1 MESIS
6 DGAVIQRPSYLVSAE
21 LVERPTGI
29 DVDDIKL
36 DLSHE
41 FSLVAS
47 SSEENGLQSKDHLQ
61 VCLRIRPFTPSEKEN
76 DSQGCIYVQDSN
88 TILLKDPQS
97 LAGRL
102 SEKCCGQ
109 MAQKFTF
116 SKVFGPETTQKEFF
130 EGSIMQLVK
139 DFLKGE
145 NRLIFTYGV
154 TNSGKTY
161 TFQGTEENSGILPRT
176 MNMLFHNIQD
186 KLYQKMDL
194 KPHRCRDYLRL
205 SSDQVKEEVAIKNAL
220 LRQIKEVS
228 IQSGSC
234 ETLYGSWNSVNISDF
249 EDSNE
254 FEQPSLNV
262 ENTMKFSVWVSFFE
276 IYNESIYDLFVPG
289 SSDKFQKRKTL
300 RLSQD
305 IKGCSFIK
313 DLQWIQVSDSKEAY
327 RLLKLGL
334 KHQSFAST
342 KLNSA
347 SSRSHS
353 IFTIRTLQIEDSEVP
368 HVTGV
373 SELSL
378 CDLAGSE
385 RSMKTQNEGER
396 LRETGNIN
404 TSLLTLGKCINA
416 LRNSQKSKLQQH
428 VPFRESKLT
437 HYFQS
442 FFNGKGKIYMIVN
455 ISQCCSAYDE
465 TFNVLKFSAVA
476 QKVFVQDTLNF
487 SQEKPF
493 GQTKSSR
500 DTSFVADNADTKML
514 GMKRTTIEWERS
526 LEDLIEDEDLVENP
540 DVAQDDYNME
550 ELDTTLEEEKAVSK
564 EEYAKLLSLIEDLK
578 NKLINEKKEKLTLE
592 LKIRDE
598 VTQEFTQYLAQREA
612 DFKEC
617 LLQEREM
624 LEENSERRMAIFKDL
639 VADFETSHEEPMD
652 ETCIMNVESK
662 ESNNLVGIEDII
674 DSLQDD
680 ITDIKKQAETAH
692 LFIESLADPQ
702 EAIACLELKYNQ
714 VTAELTKIQEEYA
727 KVQQELVKTQEELKR
742 ENKSEMPATDYKI
755 SVHELENA
763 NKKIVAQNQ
772 RIQELMDI
780 IDQKED
786 TINKLQNLVSH
797 MEDTFKGC
805 DETLFTIKKE
815 MSRLNS
821 NERVEDIQTEK
832 DKENRTYSGRKRSF
846 EDSLLQ
852 QEELPIKKGPVNL
865 SASLPEEQKETGN
878 LQENISKKEAEI
890 RDLQDENERL
900 QKNVLVMEKE
910 LSNEKAMKEELHQQ
924 IAGLLQELSCSK
936 EKISTLNIE
945 VQQIRSDYE
954 GAISE
959 LCAQKTVNREQEEKV
974 VELLKEIATT
984 RQNITNKVT
993 QIKKMQTKIDKLHKL
1008 DSVSQTL
1015 KAESQNLTDT
1025 LKDNPVDNSPNTPST
1040 MDAED
1045 CSVNA
1050 QAEESGVECFRRKS
1064 SFHCSIEAIWEE
1076 CKAMVSLS
1084 SNKNHQIQELEQQ
1097 VEILHQEVRTIKE
1110 ENNQLKLNISENNNQ
1125 ENLLK
1130 EKENIIKQLLEELEG
1145 KTFRL
1150 AVEEQHVV
1158 QSEKTLSEFT
1168 QEITSL
1174 KEKIKEL
1181 ETILGTKKDT
1191 DNHLAK
1197 LEQVV
1202 LEKESVI
1209 LKLERNLKDLE
1220 ENLYN
1225 SSKNTKELSDKE
1237 AKLKEEVTQLMNN
1250 LQNVNNLLQI
1260 KDKENENHSQEIKKL
1275 KEELSA
1281 NSSLTHKLK
1290 EDLQRK
1296 EEDYVDLKE
1305 KFADAKKQIEQV
1317 QKEISVMR
1325 DQEKLLRNKVN
1336 ELEKMKN
1343 QFSQELDIKQ
1353 RTIQQ
1358 LKEQLNNQNTEEVM
1372 QQYQNICKDLD
1383 VKEKI
1388 IEGMRATMEEQ
1399 EQTQVEM
1406 EEMLEA
1412 RAEEVASL
1420 NSELEEWKEK
1430 YKNLE
1435 TKISHQGPQNPNQ
1448 SDKDNTDLLSEKL
1461 NQLQEE
1467 LQESEQKHQGDR
1479 KKWLEEKTMLIT
1491 QAKEAENHRNRE
1503 MKKYAEDRAR
1513 CLQLHSE
1520 VERLTAELANK
1531 DDNLQKWREERD
1543 QLVLALEVQLKTLVS
1558 SNMQKDNEIEQ
1569 LKRTTSEDPGKD
1581 YKHIIKELKTQ
1592 LAEKED
1598 IIKKFK
1604 ELNCENFNALQ
1615 VTSLTTSDVET
1626 NMEKQFSP
1634 NIQENNKQNVES
1646 SKSGNAIPPNSDTV
1660 KREMSSVPRPSDELS
1675 VTDVEDGSVVVLD
1688 SSEVSTE
1695 NEHMIVFPKSELEIQ
1710 FTPLQPN
1717 KVSVKHPGSSI
1728 PVTVKISKQRKRKS
1742 TEMEESFFLPPE
1754 TLVRHENKK
1763 NVTLPETKLPDPD
1776 VCSSVKK
1783 EQKVSTALSSR
1794 KACYSLRNQVPSLS
1808 RKSSTKK
1815 KDGTLQKFGDFFQH
1829 SPTILH
1835 TTAKKLMEK
1844 MSPFKARCC
1853 PRPGKEMDPD
1863 QSEPK
1868 RKLYTSEISSPLDI
1882 AGQVI
1887 FMDQKEKESDHQ
1899 ILKRRLRTRNSQMSL
1914 IWRLF

>member
-1 MESIS
+1 MESVS
-6 DGAVIQRPSYLVSAE
+6 DEALVQRPSYLVSAE
-21 LVERPTGI
+21 PVERPVGI
-29 DVDDIKL
+29 NVDDIKL

-47 SSEENGLQSKDHLQ
+47 SSEENSLQSKDHLQ

-76 DSQGCIYVQDSN
+76 DSQGCVYVQDSN

-102 SEKCCGQ
+102 SEKCCGH
-109 MAQKFTF
+109 MAQKFSF

-161 TFQGTEENSGILPRT
+161 TFQGTEENTGILPRT
-176 MNMLFHNIQD
+176 MNMLFHTVQD

-220 LRQIKEVS
+220 LHQIKEVA
-228 IQSGSC
+228 IQNGSC
-234 ETLYGSWNSVNISDF
+234 DTLYGSCNSVNISDF
-249 EDSNE
+249 EDSKD

-262 ENTMKFSVWVSFFE
+262 ENTVKFSVWVSFFE
-276 IYNESIYDLFVPG
+276 IYNEFIYDLFVPI
-289 SSDKFQKRKTL
+289 SSDKFQKRKML

-327 RLLKLGL
+327 KLLKLGL

-353 IFTIRTLQIEDSEVP
+353 IFTIRILQIEDSEAP

-476 QKVFVQDTLNF
+476 QKVFVPDILNF

-493 GQTKSSR
+493 VQTNSFR
-500 DTSFVADNADTKML
+500 DTSFIANNGDTKVL
-514 GMKRTTIEWERS
+514 EMKRTTIEWERS
-526 LEDLIEDEDLVENP
+526 LEDLVENP
-540 DVAQDDYNME
+540 DEAQDDHNSE
-550 ELDTTLEEEKAVSK
+550 ELDVTLEEEKAVSK

-578 NKLINEKKEKLTLE
+578 NRLINEKKEKLTLE

-598 VTQEFTQYLAQREA
+598 VIQEFTQYLAQREA
-612 DFKEC
+612 DFKES

-639 VADFETSHEEPMD
+639 VADFETSHEEPMN
-652 ETCIMNVESK
+652 ETCTMEVKSK
-662 ESNNLVGIEDII
+662 ESDNLVGIEDIV

-680 ITDIKKQAETAH
+680 ITDIKKQAEIAH
-692 LFIESLADPQ
+692 LFIASLADPQ
-702 EAIACLELKYNQ
+702 EAVACLELKYNQ
-714 VTAELTKIQEEYA
+714 VTAELAKIQEEYA

-742 ENKSEMPATDYKI
+742 ENKSEMHTTDYKI

-763 NKKIVAQNQ
+763 NKKIAAQDQ

-815 MSRLNS
+815 ISKLNS
-821 NERVEDIQTEK
+821 NESIEDIHTQR
-832 DKENRTYSGRKRSF
+832 DKENRGHLGRKRSF
-846 EDSLLQ
+846 EDSPLQ
-852 QEELPIKKGPVNL
+852 QEELPIKKGPVNI
-865 SASLPEEQKETGN
+865 SATLPEEWKETGD
-878 LQENISKKEAEI
+878 LQQKISEKEAET
-890 RDLQDENERL
+890 RVLQEENERL
-900 QKNVLVMEKE
+900 QKNVLVIEKE
-910 LSNEKAMKEELHQQ
+910 LSNEKAMNEELSQQ
-924 IAGLLQELSCSK
+924 ISSLLQELSCSK
-936 EKISTLNIE
+936 EKTSVLNAE
-945 VQQIRSDYE
+945 VQQIRSRYE
-954 GAISE
+954 SAISE
-959 LCAQKTVNREQEEKV
+959 LSAQKTINQDQEEKV
-974 VELLKEIATT
+974 MELLKELATT
-984 RQNITNKVT
+984 RQNITNKVA
-993 QIKKMQTKIDKLHKL
+993 QIKIMQTKIDKLHML

-1015 KAESQNLTDT
+1015 KAESQNLKHP
-1025 LKDNPVDNSPNTPST
+1025 LKDYPVDNLPNTSST
-1040 MDAED
+1040 TDVED
-1045 CSVNA
+1045 SVNA
-1050 QAEESGVECFRRKS
+1050 QVGESGIECVSRKS

-1076 CKAMVSLS
+1076 CKAMVNIS
-1084 SNKNHQIQELEQQ
+1084 SNKSNQIQELEQQ
-1097 VEILHQEVRTIKE
+1097 IEKLHQEMRNTKE
-1110 ENNQLKLNISENNNQ
+1110 ENNNLKLEINENKNQ
-1125 ENLLK
+1125 DNLLK
-1130 EKENIIKQLLEELEG
+1130 EKENIIKKLLEELEG
-1145 KTFRL
+1145 KTVRL
-1150 AVEEQHVV
+1150 TVEEQHVV
-1158 QSEKTLSEFT
+1158 ESEKTLLEFT

-1191 DNHLAK
+1191 DNQLAR

-1209 LKLERNLKDLE
+1209 LKLERNLKEKE
-1220 ENLYN
+1220 ENLHN
-1225 SSKNTKELSDKE
+1225 SNKNTKELSDKE

-1250 LQNVNNLLQI
+1250 LQNVNNSLQI
-1260 KDKENENHSQEIKKL
+1260 KDKENENNSQEIKKL

-1281 NSSLTHKLK
+1281 NSTLTHKLK

-1296 EEDYVDLKE
+1296 EEDYVDLKG
-1305 KFADAKKQIEQV
+1305 KFADAKKQIGQV

-1325 DQEKLLRNKVN
+1325 DQEKLQRNKVN
-1336 ELEKMKN
+1336 ELEKIKN
-1343 QFSQELDIKQ
+1343 QLSQELDIKQ

-1358 LKEQLNNQNTEEVM
+1358 LKEQQNNQNIEEVM

-1383 VKEKI
+1383 IKEKI

-1406 EEMLEA
+1406 EEMLEI
-1412 RAEEVASL
+1412 RLEEVVKL
-1420 NSELEEWKEK
+1420 TSELEEWKEK

-1435 TKISHQGPQNPNQ
+1435 TKINHQEPQNPNQ
-1448 SDKDNTDLLSEKL
+1448 SDKDNTGAYSEKL

-1467 LQESEQKHQGDR
+1467 LQESEQRHQGDR
-1479 KKWLEEKTMLIT
+1479 KKWLEEKTVLIT

-1503 MKKYAEDRAR
+1503 MKKYIEDRAR
-1513 CLQLHSE
+1513 CLQLHNE
-1520 VERLTAELANK
+1520 VERLTAQLAHK
-1531 DDNLQKWREERD
+1531 DGDLQKWREERD

-1558 SNMQKDNEIEQ
+1558 SNMQKDSEIER
-1569 LKRTTSEDPGKD
+1569 LKRTTSEDPGQEKD
-1581 YKHIIKELKTQ
+1581 E
-1592 LAEKED
+1592 
-1598 IIKKFK
+1598 
-1604 ELNCENFNALQ
+1604 
-1615 VTSLTTSDVET
+1615 
-1626 NMEKQFSP
+1626 
-1634 NIQENNKQNVES
+1634 QNLDS
-1646 SKSGNAIPPNSDTV
+1646 SKSGTVLPNSCQSENVLPPNSDKV
-1660 KREMSSVPRPSDELS
+1660 KREMSSVLCPSDELS
-1675 VTDVEDGSVVVLD
+1675 VAEIEDGSVVVLD
-1688 SSEVSTE
+1688 SSEVSAE
-1695 NEHMIVFPKSELEIQ
+1695 NEHTTRFPKSELEIQ
-1710 FTPLQPN
+1710 FTPLHPN
-1717 KVSVKHPGSSI
+1717 KMSVKHPGSSI
-1728 PVTVKISKQRKRKS
+1728 PVTVKISNPRKRKS
-1742 TEMEESFFLPPE
+1742 NEMEENF
-1754 TLVRHENKK
+1754 VKYENKK
-1763 NVTLPETKLPDPD
+1763 NVTTPRTKLPDSD
-1776 VCSSVKK
+1776 GCSSVTK
-1783 EQKVSTALSSR
+1783 EQKVSTTLSHR
-1794 KACYSLRNQVPSLS
+1794 KAYYNLRNQVPTFS

-1815 KDGTLQKFGDFFQH
+1815 KDGTLQKFGDFLQH

-1835 TTAKKLMEK
+1835 SKAKKLIEK
-1844 MSPFKARCC
+1844 MSPSKLAVAET
-1853 PRPGKEMDPD
+1853 GKENGSRPKRA
-1863 QSEPK
+1863 K

-1899 ILKRRLRTRNSQMSL
+1899 ILKRRLRTRTAK
-1914 IWRLF
+1914 

>member
-6 DGAVIQRPSYLVSAE
+6 DGTAVQRPSYLVSAE
-21 LVERPTGI
+21 PVERPTGI

-47 SSEENGLQSKDHLQ
+47 SSEESGLQSKDHLQ

-76 DSQGCIYVQDSN
+76 DSQGCIYIQDSN

-109 MAQKFTF
+109 MAQKFSF

-161 TFQGTEENSGILPRT
+161 TFQGTEENTGILPRT

-205 SSDQVKEEVAIKNAL
+205 SADQVKEEIAIKNAL
-220 LRQIKEVS
+220 LRQIKEVAL
-228 IQSGSC
+228 QNGSC
-234 ETLYGSWNSVNISDF
+234 DTLYGSWNSVNISDF
-249 EDSNE
+249 EDSKD

-262 ENTMKFSVWVSFFE
+262 ESTVKFSVWISFFE
-276 IYNESIYDLFVPG
+276 IYNEFIYDLFVPV
-289 SSDKFQKRKTL
+289 SSDKFQKRKML

-334 KHQSFAST
+334 KHQSSAST
-342 KLNSA
+342 KLNNA

-353 IFTIRTLQIEDSEVP
+353 IFTVRTLQIEDSEIP

-442 FFNGKGKIYMIVN
+442 FFNGKGKINMIVN

-476 QKVFVQDTLNF
+476 QKVFVPDTLNF

-493 GQTKSSR
+493 GQTKSSK
-500 DTSFVADNADTKML
+500 DTSLTANNADTKML
-514 GMKRTTIEWERS
+514 EMKRTTIEWERS
-526 LEDLIEDEDLVENP
+526 LEDLIEDDDMVENP
-540 DVAQDDYNME
+540 DEAEEDHNME
-550 ELDTTLEEEKAVSK
+550 ELEMTLEEEKAVSK

-612 DFKEC
+612 DFKES

-639 VADFETSHEEPMD
+639 VSDFETSREEPMD
-652 ETCIMNVESK
+652 ETYTVKVESK
-662 ESNNLVGIEDII
+662 E
-674 DSLQDD
+674 
-680 ITDIKKQAETAH
+680 AM
-692 LFIESLADPQ
+692 
-702 EAIACLELKYNQ
+702 ACLELKYNQ
-714 VTAELTKIQEEYA
+714 VTAELAKIQEEYA

-742 ENKSEMPATDYKI
+742 ENKSEMHTTDYKI
-755 SVHELENA
+755 SIHELENA

-786 TINKLQNLVSH
+786 TINRLQNLVSH

-805 DETLFTIKKE
+805 DETLFTIKREISK
-815 MSRLNS
+815 LNS
-821 NERVEDIQTEK
+821 NEKVEDIQTEK
-832 DKENRTYSGRKRSF
+832 DKENITSLGRKRSF
-846 EDSLLQ
+846 EDSSLQ
-852 QEELPIKKGPVNL
+852 QEELPNKKGSFNI
-865 SASLPEEQKETGN
+865 STTLPGKQKEIGD
-878 LQENISKKEAEI
+878 LQENISAKEAEI
-890 RDLQDENERL
+890 RDLQEENERL
-900 QKNVLVMEKE
+900 QKNILVINKE
-910 LSNEKAMKEELHQQ
+910 LSNEKIVKEELRQQ
-924 IAGLLQELSCSK
+924 IASLLQEMSCSK
-936 EKISTLNIE
+936 EKTCMLNTE

-954 GAISE
+954 NAISE
-959 LCAQKTVNREQEEKV
+959 LHAQKTINQEQEQKV
-974 VELLKEIATT
+974 MELLKEIATT
-984 RQNITNKVT
+984 RQNITNKVE
-993 QIKKMQTKIDKLHKL
+993 QIKIMQTKIDKLHTL
-1008 DSVSQTL
+1008 DSVSQTV
-1015 KAESQNLTDT
+1015 KAESKNLTNS
-1025 LKDNPVDNSPNTPST
+1025 LKDLSADNLPNTPAI
-1040 MDAED
+1040 MDAKD
-1045 CSVNA
+1045 YSVNA
-1050 QAEESGVECFRRKS
+1050 QVEESGVECLRRKS

-1076 CKAMVSLS
+1076 CKAMVNIS
-1084 SNKNHQIQELEQQ
+1084 SNKSNQIQKLEQQ
-1097 VEILHQEVRTIKE
+1097 IEKLYEEVRNIKE
-1110 ENNQLKLNISENNNQ
+1110 ENNHLKLKISENNNQ
-1125 ENLLK
+1125 DNLLK
-1130 EKENIIKQLLEELEG
+1130 EKENLIKQLLEELER
-1145 KTFRL
+1145 KTIKL
-1150 AVEEQHVV
+1150 AVEEQLVAE
-1158 QSEKTLSEFT
+1158 SEKTLSEFT
-1168 QEITSL
+1168 QQITSL

-1181 ETILGTKKDT
+1181 ETVLGTKDT
-1191 DNHLAK
+1191 DNQLAR
-1197 LEQVV
+1197 LEQIIV
-1202 LEKESVI
+1202 EKESAI
-1209 LKLERNLKDLE
+1209 LKLERNLKEFE
-1220 ENLYN
+1220 ENLHN

-1250 LQNVNNLLQI
+1250 LQNLNNSLQI
-1260 KDKENENHSQEIKKL
+1260 KDKENENNNQEIKKL
-1275 KEELSA
+1275 KEELST
-1281 NSSLTHKLK
+1281 NSTLTHKLK

-1305 KFADAKKQIEQV
+1305 KFTDAKKQIVQV
-1317 QKEISVMR
+1317 QKEISIMR

-1336 ELEKMKN
+1336 ELEKIKN

-1358 LKEQLNNQNTEEVM
+1358 LKEQLHNQNTEEVM
-1372 QQYQNICKDLD
+1372 QQYQNLCKDLD

-1406 EEMLEA
+1406 EEMLES
-1412 RAEEVASL
+1412 RSEEVVKL
-1420 NSELEEWKEK
+1420 TSELKEWKK
-1430 YKNLE
+1430 KCKNLE
-1435 TKISHQGPQNPNQ
+1435 TEISQQELQNSAQ
-1448 SDKDNTDLLSEKL
+1448 SDKANTDILNEKL

-1467 LQESEQKHQGDR
+1467 LQESEQKHQDDR

-1513 CLQLHSE
+1513 CLQLHNE
-1520 VERLTAELANK
+1520 VERLTAQLANK
-1531 DDNLQKWREERD
+1531 DNDLQKWREERD

-1558 SNMQKDNEIEQ
+1558 SNTQKDNEIEQ
-1569 LKRTTSEDPGKD
+1569 LKRTISEDSKKD
-1581 YKHIIKELKTQ
+1581 YKPTIKESQTV
-1592 LAEKED
+1592 LADKEVL
-1598 IIKKFK
+1598 KKFK
-1604 ELNCENFNALQ
+1604 ELNCENSNALQ
-1615 VTSLTTSDVET
+1615 VTPLTAADIEMNTGE
-1626 NMEKQFSP
+1626 QLSP
-1634 NIQENNKQNVES
+1634 NIQEKDKQNLDN
-1646 SKSGNAIPPNSDTV
+1646 SKSGNALPNSDTV
-1660 KREMSSVPRPSDELS
+1660 KREMSSKPYPSDELS
-1675 VTDVEDGSVVVLD
+1675 VAETEDGSVVVLD

-1695 NEHMIVFPKSELEIQ
+1695 NEHTTRFPKSELEIQ

-1717 KVSVKHPGSSI
+1717 KVSVKHAGSSI
-1728 PVTVKISKQRKRKS
+1728 PVTVKIAKPRKRKS
-1742 TEMEESFFLPPE
+1742 SEMEENF
-1754 TLVRHENKK
+1754 VKHENKK
-1763 NVTLPETKLPDPD
+1763 NVTTPRSKLPGSDG
-1776 VCSSVKK
+1776 CSSIKK
-1783 EQKVSTALSSR
+1783 EQKVSTLST
-1794 KACYSLRNQVPSLS
+1794 
-1808 RKSSTKK
+1808 KSSTKK
-1815 KDGTLQKFGDFFQH
+1815 KDGTLQKFGDFLQH

-1835 TTAKKLMEK
+1835 SKAKKLMEK
-1844 MSPFKARCC
+1844 MSPSKLAIAET
-1853 PRPGKEMDPD
+1853 GKENGSRPKRA
-1863 QSEPK
+1863 K
-1868 RKLYTSEISSPLDI
+1868 RKLYTSEISTPLDI

-1887 FMDQKEKESDHQ
+1887 FVDPKEKESDHQ
-1899 ILKRRLRTRNSQMSL
+1899 ILKRRLRARTAK
-1914 IWRLF
+1914 

>member
-6 DGAVIQRPSYLVSAE
+6 DGALVQRPSYLVSAE
-21 LVERPTGI
+21 PVERPTGI

-47 SSEENGLQSKDHLQ
+47 SSEESALQSKDHVQ

-76 DSQGCIYVQDSN
+76 DSQGCVYVQDSN

-109 MAQKFTF
+109 MAQKFSF

-139 DFLKGE
+139 DFLRGE

-161 TFQGTEENSGILPRT
+161 TFQGTEENTGILPRT
-176 MNMLFHNIQD
+176 MNMLFHTIQD

-194 KPHRCRDYLRL
+194 KPHRCRDYVRL
-205 SSDQVKEEVAIKNAL
+205 SSDQMKEEVAIKNAL
-220 LRQIKEVS
+220 LRQIKEVA
-228 IQSGSC
+228 IQNGSC
-234 ETLYGSWNSVNISDF
+234 DTSYGSWNSVNISDF
-249 EDSNE
+249 EDSKD

-262 ENTMKFSVWVSFFE
+262 ENTVKFSIWVSFFE
-276 IYNESIYDLFVPG
+276 IYNEFIYDLFVPV
-289 SSDKFQKRKTL
+289 SSDKFQKRKML

-368 HVTGV
+368 RVTGV

-476 QKVFVQDTLNF
+476 QKVFVPDALNF

-500 DTSFVADNADTKML
+500 DTSFIANNADTKML
-514 GMKRTTIEWERS
+514 EMKRTTIEWERS

-540 DVAQDDYNME
+540 DEAQDDQMV
-550 ELDTTLEEEKAVSK
+550 ELDVTSEEEKAVSK

-598 VTQEFTQYLAQREA
+598 VTQEFTQYLSQREA
-612 DFKEC
+612 DFKES

-624 LEENSERRMAIFKDL
+624 LEENSEHRMAIFKDL
-639 VADFETSHEEPMD
+639 VADFETSREEPMD
-652 ETCIMNVESK
+652 ETCTLKVESK
-662 ESNNLVGIEDII
+662 
-674 DSLQDD
+674 
-680 ITDIKKQAETAH
+680 
-692 LFIESLADPQ
+692 

-714 VTAELTKIQEEYA
+714 VTAELAKIQEEYA
-727 KVQQELVKTQEELKR
+727 KVQQELVKTQEELRR
-742 ENKSEMPATDYKI
+742 ENKSEMCTTDYKM
-755 SVHELENA
+755 SAHELENA
-763 NKKIVAQNQ
+763 NKKIVAQDQ

-786 TINKLQNLVSH
+786 SINKLQNLVSH

-805 DETLFTIKKE
+805 DETLFTIKNEISK
-815 MSRLNS
+815 LNS

-832 DKENRTYSGRKRSF
+832 DKENRTSSGRKRSF
-846 EDSLLQ
+846 DDSPLQ
-852 QEELPIKKGPVNL
+852 QEELPIKKGPVNI
-865 SASLPEEQKETGN
+865 STTLPEEQKETGD
-878 LQENISKKEAEI
+878 LQQNISEKEAEI
-890 RDLQDENERL
+890 RDLQEEKERL
-900 QKNVLVMEKE
+900 QKDVLVMEKE
-910 LSNEKAMKEELHQQ
+910 LSTEKAMKEELHQQ
-924 IAGLLQELSCSK
+924 IASLLQELSCSK
-936 EKISTLNIE
+936 EKTSVLNIE

-954 GAISE
+954 SAVSE
-959 LCAQKTVNREQEEKV
+959 LHVQKTINQEQEEKV
-974 VELLKEIATT
+974 MELLKEIAPT
-984 RQNITNKVT
+984 RQNITNKVA
-993 QIKKMQTKIDKLHKL
+993 QIKMMQTKIDKLRML
-1008 DSVSQTL
+1008 DCVPQTL
-1015 KAESQNLTDT
+1015 NAESQNLKDL
-1025 LKDNPVDNSPNTPST
+1025 LKDYPDDNLSNPPST

-1045 CSVNA
+1045 YSVNA
-1050 QAEESGVECFRRKS
+1050 EVGESDTECFRRKS

-1076 CKAMVSLS
+1076 CKAMVNIS
-1084 SNKNHQIQELEQQ
+1084 SNKSNQIQQLEQQ
-1097 VEILHQEVRTIKE
+1097 IEKLHEEVRNVKE
-1110 ENNQLKLNISENNNQ
+1110 ENNHLKLEISENKNQ
-1125 ENLLK
+1125 GDILK
-1130 EKENIIKQLLEELEG
+1130 EKENIINQLSEELEG
-1145 KTFRL
+1145 KTIRL
-1150 AVEEQHVV
+1150 AVEEHHVIE
-1158 QSEKTLSEFT
+1158 SEKTLSEFT
-1168 QEITSL
+1168 QQITSL

-1181 ETILGTKKDT
+1181 ETILETKKDA
-1191 DNHLAK
+1191 DNRLAR

-1202 LEKESVI
+1202 LEKESII
-1209 LKLERNLKDLE
+1209 LKLERNLKEFE

-1225 SSKNTKELSDKE
+1225 SNKNTKELSDKE

-1250 LQNVNNLLQI
+1250 LQNVNNSLQI
-1260 KDKENENHSQEIKKL
+1260 KDKENEDNSQKIKKL

-1281 NSSLTHKLK
+1281 NSALTHKLK

-1317 QKEISVMR
+1317 QKEISIMR

-1336 ELEKMKN
+1336 ELEKIKN
-1343 QFSQELDIKQ
+1343 QFSQELDVKQ

-1358 LKEQLNNQNTEEVM
+1358 LKEQLSNQNTEEVI

-1412 RAEEVASL
+1412 RSEEVVQL
-1420 NSELEEWKEK
+1420 TSELEEWKEK
-1430 YKNLE
+1430 CKNLE
-1435 TKISHQGPQNPNQ
+1435 TKISQEAQNPNQ
-1448 SDKDNTDLLSEKL
+1448 SDKDNRDVLSEEL
-1461 NQLQEE
+1461 NQLREA
-1467 LQESEQKHQGDR
+1467 LQESEEKHQGDR

-1491 QAKEAENHRNRE
+1491 QAKEAENLRNRE
-1503 MKKYAEDRAR
+1503 MKKYVEDRAR
-1513 CLQLHSE
+1513 CLQLHNE
-1520 VERLTAELANK
+1520 VERLTAQLANK
-1531 DDNLQKWREERD
+1531 DDDLQKWREERD
-1543 QLVLALEVQLKTLVS
+1543 KLVWALEVQLKTLIS
-1558 SNMQKDNEIEQ
+1558 SNMQKDKEIEQ
-1569 LKRTTSEDPGKD
+1569 LKRTASEDPGKD
-1581 YKHIIKELKTQ
+1581 YKHTINELKTL

-1604 ELNCENFNALQ
+1604 GLNCENSNALQ
-1615 VTSLTTSDVET
+1615 ATALTTSDVEV
-1626 NMEKQFSP
+1626 NIGKQLSP
-1634 NIQENNKQNVES
+1634 NIQEKDKQNPDS
-1646 SKSGNAIPPNSDTV
+1646 SKSGNTLPNSCKSGNVLPPNSETV

-1675 VTDVEDGSVVVLD
+1675 VAEIEDGSVVVLD

-1695 NEHMIVFPKSELEIQ
+1695 NEHMTRFPKSELEIQ

-1717 KVSVKHPGSSI
+1717 KMSVKHPGSSI
-1728 PVTVKISKQRKRKS
+1728 PVTVKISKPRKRKS
-1742 TEMEESFFLPPE
+1742 SEMEEN
-1754 TLVRHENKK
+1754 LVKYENKK
-1763 NVTLPETKLPDPD
+1763 NVTTPRTKLPGSDG
-1776 VCSSVKK
+1776 CSSIKK
-1783 EQKVSTALSSR
+1783 EQKVSTTLSSR
-1794 KACYSLRNQVPSLS
+1794 KACYSLRNQEPTLS

-1815 KDGTLQKFGDFFQH
+1815 KDGTLQKFGEFLQH

-1835 TTAKKLMEK
+1835 SKAKKLIEK
-1844 MSPFKARCC
+1844 MSPSKPAAAET
-1853 PRPGKEMDPD
+1853 GKENGSRPKRA
-1863 QSEPK
+1863 K

-1899 ILKRRLRTRNSQMSL
+1899 ILKRRLRTRTAK
-1914 IWRLF
+1914 

>member
-6 DGAVIQRPSYLVSAE
+6 DGAAIQRPSYLVSAE

-47 SSEENGLQSKDHLQ
+47 SSEESGLQSKDHVQ

-76 DSQGCIYVQDSN
+76 DSQSCIYVQDSN
-88 TILLKDPQS
+88 TVLLKDPQS

-109 MAQKFTF
+109 MAQKFSF

-161 TFQGTEENSGILPRT
+161 TFQGTEENTGILPRT
-176 MNMLFHNIQD
+176 MNMLFHNVQD

-205 SSDQVKEEVAIKNAL
+205 SSDQVKEEVAIKNTL
-220 LRQIKEVS
+220 LRQIKETVN
-228 IQSGSC
+228 QNGSC
-234 ETLYGSWNSVNISDF
+234 DTLYGSWNSVNISDF
-249 EDSNE
+249 EDSKD

-262 ENTMKFSVWVSFFE
+262 ENTVKFSIWVSFFE
-276 IYNESIYDLFVPG
+276 IYNEFIYDLFVPV
-289 SSDKFQKRKTL
+289 SSDKFQKRKML

-327 RLLKLGL
+327 KLLKLGL

-465 TFNVLKFSAVA
+465 TFNVLKFSTVA
-476 QKVFVQDTLNF
+476 QKVFVPETLSF

-493 GQTKSSR
+493 DQTKSSR
-500 DTSFVADNADTKML
+500 DTSFIANNAATKML
-514 GMKRTTIEWERS
+514 GMKRATIEWERS
-526 LEDLIEDEDLVENP
+526 LEDLIEDDVVENS
-540 DVAQDDYNME
+540 DEVQDDHNMH
-550 ELDTTLEEEKAVSK
+550 ELDVTSEEEKVFSK
-564 EEYAKLLSLIEDLK
+564 REYAKLLSLIEDLK

-612 DFKEC
+612 DFKES

-639 VADFETSHEEPMD
+639 VGDFETSREEPMD
-652 ETCIMNVESK
+652 ETFTVKIESK
-662 ESNNLVGIEDII
+662 EAI
-674 DSLQDD
+674 D
-680 ITDIKKQAETAH
+680 
-692 LFIESLADPQ
+692 
-702 EAIACLELKYNQ
+702 CLELKYNQ
-714 VTAELTKIQEEYA
+714 VAAELAKIQEEYA

-742 ENKSEMPATDYKI
+742 ENKAEEHTPDYKI
-755 SVHELENA
+755 CVHELENA

-815 MSRLNS
+815 ISKMNN
-821 NERVEDIQTEK
+821 NERIETEP
-832 DKENRTYSGRKRSF
+832 DKENKIYSVRKRPF
-846 EDSLLQ
+846 EDSPLQ
-852 QEELPIKKGPVNL
+852 QEKPIKKGCVNI
-865 SASLPEEQKETGN
+865 STTLPEEQKETGD
-878 LQENISKKEAEI
+878 LHQNISEKEAEI
-890 RDLQDENERL
+890 RDLQEENERL
-900 QKNVLVMEKE
+900 QKNVLAIEKE
-910 LSNEKAMKEELHQQ
+910 FLNEKAMKEELHQE
-924 IAGLLQELSCSK
+924 IVNLLQELSCSK
-936 EKISTLNIE
+936 EKTSMLNIE
-945 VQQIRSDYE
+945 VQQIRSNYE
-954 GAISE
+954 SAVSE
-959 LCAQKTVNREQEEKV
+959 LHAQKTINQEQEEKV
-974 VELLKEIATT
+974 IELLKEIATT
-984 RQNITNKVT
+984 RQNVTNKVA
-993 QIKKMQTKIDKLHKL
+993 QIKIIQTKIDQLHKM
-1008 DSVSQTL
+1008 DSVPQTL
-1015 KAESQNLTDT
+1015 KTESQNLNDSLKDYPLDNLPNIPSTTDT
-1025 LKDNPVDNSPNTPST
+1025 
-1040 MDAED
+1040 ED
-1045 CSVNA
+1045 SSINV
-1050 QAEESGVECFRRKS
+1050 QIEESGAECIRRKS

-1076 CKAMVSLS
+1076 CKAMVNIS
-1084 SNKNHQIQELEQQ
+1084 SNKNNQIQELEQQ
-1097 VEILHQEVRTIKE
+1097 IEKLNQEMGNIKE
-1110 ENNQLKLNISENNNQ
+1110 ENNHLKLKINENQNQ
-1125 ENLLK
+1125 DHLLK
-1130 EKENIIKQLLEELEG
+1130 EKEKTIKCLLKEIEE
-1145 KTFRL
+1145 KTIRL
-1150 AVEEQHVV
+1150 AVEEQRVAE
-1158 QSEKTLSEFT
+1158 SEKTLSEFT
-1168 QEITSL
+1168 QKITNL

-1181 ETILGTKKDT
+1181 ETILGSKKDT
-1191 DNHLAK
+1191 DNQLTR

-1209 LKLERNLKDLE
+1209 LKLEKNLKE
-1220 ENLYN
+1220 FKENLDN

-1237 AKLKEEVTQLMNN
+1237 AKLKEEVTQLMNS
-1250 LQNVNNLLQI
+1250 LQNVNNLLEI
-1260 KDKENENHSQEIKKL
+1260 KEKENENNSQEIKKL

-1281 NSSLTHKLK
+1281 NSTVTYKLK
-1290 EDLQRK
+1290 EDLQQK
-1296 EEDYVDLKE
+1296 EENYIDLKE

-1317 QKEISVMR
+1317 QKEVSVMR

-1336 ELEKMKN
+1336 ELEKIKN

-1358 LKEQLNNQNTEEVM
+1358 LKEQLSKQNTKEIE
-1372 QQYQNICKDLD
+1372 QYQNICKDLD

-1399 EQTQVEM
+1399 EQTQIEM
-1406 EEMLEA
+1406 EEILEA
-1412 RAEEVASL
+1412 RSEEIVKL
-1420 NSELEEWKEK
+1420 TFELEEWKEK

-1435 TKISHQGPQNPNQ
+1435 TKISHQEPQNRSQN
-1448 SDKDNTDLLSEKL
+1448 DEDNTDVLNEKL
-1461 NQLQEE
+1461 SQLQEE
-1467 LQESEQKHQGDR
+1467 LEESGQKHQNDR

-1503 MKKYAEDRAR
+1503 IKKYVEDRAR

-1520 VERLTAELANK
+1520 VERLTAQLANK
-1531 DDNLQKWREERD
+1531 DNDLQKWREERD

-1569 LKRTTSEDPGKD
+1569 LKKITSEDDPGKD
-1581 YKHIIKELKTQ
+1581 YEHTIKELKT
-1592 LAEKED
+1592 LLSEKED
-1598 IIKKFK
+1598 IINKFK
-1604 ELNCENFNALQ
+1604 ELNCENSKAFQ
-1615 VTSLTTSDVET
+1615 VTALITSDVEMKT
-1626 NMEKQFSP
+1626 GKLLSP
-1634 NIQENNKQNVES
+1634 NIQEKSKQNMDS
-1646 SKSGNAIPPNSDTV
+1646 SRSGNTLLQKSSPV
-1660 KREMSSVPRPSDELS
+1660 KRKISSVPCPTDELS
-1675 VTDVEDGSVVVLD
+1675 VPETEDGSVVVLD

-1695 NEHMIVFPKSELEIQ
+1695 NEHITRFPKSELEIQ

-1717 KVSVKHPGSSI
+1717 KMSVKHPGSSV
-1728 PVTVKISKQRKRKS
+1728 PVTVKISKPRKRKS
-1742 TEMEESFFLPPE
+1742 SEMEENF
-1754 TLVRHENKK
+1754 VKHENKK
-1763 NVTLPETKLPDPD
+1763 NVTTPRKNLPGSDGCGSL
-1776 VCSSVKK
+1776 KK
-1783 EQKVSTALSSR
+1783 EQKVSTTLSPR
-1794 KACYSLRNQVPSLS
+1794 KAYPLRNPLPTINT
-1808 RKSSTKK
+1808 KSSTKK
-1815 KDGTLQKFGDFFQH
+1815 IDGTLQKFGDFLQH

-1835 TTAKKLMEK
+1835 SKAKKLMEK
-1844 MSPFKARCC
+1844 LSPSKPAIAET
-1853 PRPGKEMDPD
+1853 GKENGSRPRRA
-1863 QSEPK
+1863 K

-1899 ILKRRLRTRNSQMSL
+1899 ILKRRLRSRTAK
-1914 IWRLF
+1914 

>member
-1 MESIS
+1 MESVS
-6 DGAVIQRPSYLVSAE
+6 DEALVQRPSYLVSAE
-21 LVERPTGI
+21 PVERPVGI
-29 DVDDIKL
+29 NVDDIKL

-47 SSEENGLQSKDHLQ
+47 SSEENSLQSKDHLQ

-76 DSQGCIYVQDSN
+76 DSQGCVYVQDSN

-102 SEKCCGQ
+102 SEKCCGH
-109 MAQKFTF
+109 MAQKFSF

-161 TFQGTEENSGILPRT
+161 TFQGTEENTGILPRT
-176 MNMLFHNIQD
+176 MNMLFHTVQD

-220 LRQIKEVS
+220 LHQIKEVA
-228 IQSGSC
+228 IQNGSC
-234 ETLYGSWNSVNISDF
+234 DTLYGSCNSVNISDF
-249 EDSNE
+249 EDSKD

-262 ENTMKFSVWVSFFE
+262 ENTVKFSVWVSFFE
-276 IYNESIYDLFVPG
+276 IYNEFIYDLFVPI
-289 SSDKFQKRKTL
+289 SSDKFQKRKML

-327 RLLKLGL
+327 KLLKLGL

-353 IFTIRTLQIEDSEVP
+353 IFTIRILQIEDSEAP

-476 QKVFVQDTLNF
+476 QKVFVPDILNF

-493 GQTKSSR
+493 VQTNSFR
-500 DTSFVADNADTKML
+500 DTSFIANNGDTKVL
-514 GMKRTTIEWERS
+514 EMKRTTIEWERS
-526 LEDLIEDEDLVENP
+526 LEDLVENP
-540 DVAQDDYNME
+540 DEAQDDHNSE
-550 ELDTTLEEEKAVSK
+550 ELDVTLEEEKAVSK

-578 NKLINEKKEKLTLE
+578 NRLINEKKEKLTLE

-598 VTQEFTQYLAQREA
+598 VIQEFTQYLAQREA
-612 DFKEC
+612 DFKES

-639 VADFETSHEEPMD
+639 VADFETSHEEPMN
-652 ETCIMNVESK
+652 ETCTMEVKSK
-662 ESNNLVGIEDII
+662 ESDNLVGIEDIV

-680 ITDIKKQAETAH
+680 ITDIKKQAEIAH
-692 LFIESLADPQ
+692 LFIASLADPQ
-702 EAIACLELKYNQ
+702 EAVACLELKYNQ
-714 VTAELTKIQEEYA
+714 VTAELAKIQEEYA

-742 ENKSEMPATDYKI
+742 ENKSEMHTTDYKI

-763 NKKIVAQNQ
+763 NKKIAAQDQ

-815 MSRLNS
+815 ISKLNS
-821 NERVEDIQTEK
+821 NESIEDIHTQR
-832 DKENRTYSGRKRSF
+832 DKENRGHLGRKRSF
-846 EDSLLQ
+846 EDSPLQ
-852 QEELPIKKGPVNL
+852 QEELPIKKGPVNI
-865 SASLPEEQKETGN
+865 SATLPEEWKETGD
-878 LQENISKKEAEI
+878 LQQKISEKEAET
-890 RDLQDENERL
+890 RVLQEENERL
-900 QKNVLVMEKE
+900 QKNVLVIEKE
-910 LSNEKAMKEELHQQ
+910 LSNEKAMNEELSQQ
-924 IAGLLQELSCSK
+924 ISSLLQELSCSK
-936 EKISTLNIE
+936 EKTSVLNAE
-945 VQQIRSDYE
+945 VQQIRSRYE
-954 GAISE
+954 SAISE
-959 LCAQKTVNREQEEKV
+959 LSAQKTINQDQEEKV
-974 VELLKEIATT
+974 MELLKELATT
-984 RQNITNKVT
+984 RQNITNKVA
-993 QIKKMQTKIDKLHKL
+993 QIKIMQTKIDKLHML

-1015 KAESQNLTDT
+1015 KAESQNLKHP
-1025 LKDNPVDNSPNTPST
+1025 LKDYPVDNLPNTSST
-1040 MDAED
+1040 TDVED
-1045 CSVNA
+1045 SVNA
-1050 QAEESGVECFRRKS
+1050 QVGESGIECVSRKS

-1076 CKAMVSLS
+1076 CKAMVNIS
-1084 SNKNHQIQELEQQ
+1084 SNKSNQIQELEQQ
-1097 VEILHQEVRTIKE
+1097 IEKLHQEMRNTKE
-1110 ENNQLKLNISENNNQ
+1110 ENNNLKLEINENKNQ
-1125 ENLLK
+1125 DNLLK
-1130 EKENIIKQLLEELEG
+1130 EKENIIKKLLEELEG
-1145 KTFRL
+1145 KTVRL
-1150 AVEEQHVV
+1150 TVEEQHVV
-1158 QSEKTLSEFT
+1158 ESEKTLLEFT

-1191 DNHLAK
+1191 DNQLAR

-1209 LKLERNLKDLE
+1209 LKLERNLKEKE
-1220 ENLYN
+1220 ENLHN
-1225 SSKNTKELSDKE
+1225 SNKNTKELSDKE

-1250 LQNVNNLLQI
+1250 LQNVNNSLQI
-1260 KDKENENHSQEIKKL
+1260 KDKENENNSQEIKKL

-1281 NSSLTHKLK
+1281 NSTLTHKLK

-1296 EEDYVDLKE
+1296 EEDYVDLKG
-1305 KFADAKKQIEQV
+1305 KFADAKKQIGQV

-1325 DQEKLLRNKVN
+1325 DQEKLQRNKVN
-1336 ELEKMKN
+1336 ELEKIKN
-1343 QFSQELDIKQ
+1343 QLSQELDIKQ

-1358 LKEQLNNQNTEEVM
+1358 LKEQQNNQNIEEVM

-1383 VKEKI
+1383 IKEKI

-1406 EEMLEA
+1406 EEMLEI
-1412 RAEEVASL
+1412 RLEEVVKL
-1420 NSELEEWKEK
+1420 TSELEEWKEK

-1435 TKISHQGPQNPNQ
+1435 TKINHQEPQNPNQ
-1448 SDKDNTDLLSEKL
+1448 SDKDNTGAYSEKL

-1467 LQESEQKHQGDR
+1467 LQESEQRHQGDR
-1479 KKWLEEKTMLIT
+1479 KKWLEEKTVLIT

-1503 MKKYAEDRAR
+1503 MKKYIEDRAR
-1513 CLQLHSE
+1513 CLQLHNE
-1520 VERLTAELANK
+1520 VERLTAQLAHK
-1531 DDNLQKWREERD
+1531 DGDLQKWREERD

-1558 SNMQKDNEIEQ
+1558 SNMQKDSEIER
-1569 LKRTTSEDPGKD
+1569 LKRTTSEDPGQD
-1581 YKHIIKELKTQ
+1581 DKHTIKELEIL
-1592 LAEKED
+1592 LAEKDD

-1604 ELNCENFNALQ
+1604 ELNSENSNALQ
-1615 VTSLTTSDVET
+1615 VTALTTSDVEVNT
-1626 NMEKQFSP
+1626 GKQLSP
-1634 NIQENNKQNVES
+1634 NVQEKDEQNLDS
-1646 SKSGNAIPPNSDTV
+1646 SKSGTVLPNSCQSENVLPPNSDKV
-1660 KREMSSVPRPSDELS
+1660 KREMSSVLCPSDELS
-1675 VTDVEDGSVVVLD
+1675 VAEIEDGSVVVLD
-1688 SSEVSTE
+1688 SSEVSAE
-1695 NEHMIVFPKSELEIQ
+1695 NEHTTRFPKSELEIQ
-1710 FTPLQPN
+1710 FTPLHPN
-1717 KVSVKHPGSSI
+1717 KMSVKHPGSSI
-1728 PVTVKISKQRKRKS
+1728 PVTVKISNPRKRKS
-1742 TEMEESFFLPPE
+1742 NEMEE
-1754 TLVRHENKK
+1754 
-1763 NVTLPETKLPDPD
+1763 
-1776 VCSSVKK
+1776 
-1783 EQKVSTALSSR
+1783 VSTTLSHR
-1794 KACYSLRNQVPSLS
+1794 KAYYNLRNQVPTFS

-1815 KDGTLQKFGDFFQH
+1815 KDGTLQKFGDFLQH

-1835 TTAKKLMEK
+1835 SKAKKLIEK
-1844 MSPFKARCC
+1844 MSPSKLAVAET
-1853 PRPGKEMDPD
+1853 GKENGSRPKRA
-1863 QSEPK
+1863 K

-1899 ILKRRLRTRNSQMSL
+1899 ILKRRLRTRTAK
-1914 IWRLF
+1914 

>member
-6 DGAVIQRPSYLVSAE
+6 DGAAIQRPSYIVSAE
-21 LVERPTGI
+21 PFERPTGI

-76 DSQGCIYVQDSN
+76 DSQGCIYIQDSN

-109 MAQKFTF
+109 MAQKFSF

-161 TFQGTEENSGILPRT
+161 TFQGTEENTGILPRT

-205 SSDQVKEEVAIKNAL
+205 SADQVKEEIAIKNAL
-220 LRQIKEVS
+220 LRQIKEVAL
-228 IQSGSC
+228 QNGSC
-234 ETLYGSWNSVNISDF
+234 DTLYGSWNSVNISDF
-249 EDSNE
+249 EDSKD

-262 ENTMKFSVWVSFFE
+262 ENTVKFSIWISFFE
-276 IYNESIYDLFVPG
+276 IYNEFIYDLFVPV
-289 SSDKFQKRKTL
+289 SSDKFQKRKML

-327 RLLKLGL
+327 RLLRLGL
-334 KHQSFAST
+334 KHQSSAST

-353 IFTIRTLQIEDSEVP
+353 IFTIRTLQIEDSEIP

-442 FFNGKGKIYMIVN
+442 FFNGKGKINMIVN

-476 QKVFVQDTLNF
+476 QKVFVPDTLNF

-493 GQTKSSR
+493 GQIKSSR
-500 DTSFVADNADTKML
+500 DTSLTTTNNADAKML
-514 GMKRTTIEWERS
+514 EMKRTTIEWERS
-526 LEDLIEDEDLVENP
+526 LEDLIEDDDMAENP
-540 DVAQDDYNME
+540 DAAQEDHNME
-550 ELDTTLEEEKAVSK
+550 ELEMTLEEKKAVGK

-612 DFKEC
+612 DFKES

-624 LEENSERRMAIFKDL
+624 LEENSERRVAIFKDL
-639 VADFETSHEEPMD
+639 VSDFETSHEEPMD
-652 ETCIMNVESK
+652 ETSTVKVESK
-662 ESNNLVGIEDII
+662 ESDNLVGIEDII
-674 DSLQDD
+674 ASLQDD
-680 ITDIKKQAETAH
+680 VINIKKQTEIAH
-692 LFIESLADPQ
+692 LFISSLADPQ
-702 EAIACLELKYNQ
+702 EAMACLELKYNQ
-714 VTAELTKIQEEYA
+714 VTAELAKIQEEYA
-727 KVQQELVKTQEELKR
+727 KVQQELVKTQEELK
-742 ENKSEMPATDYKI
+742 I
-755 SVHELENA
+755 SIHELENA

-805 DETLFTIKKE
+805 NQDIKKE
-815 MSRLNS
+815 ISKMNS
-821 NERVEDIQTEK
+821 NEKVEDIQTEK
-832 DKENRTYSGRKRSF
+832 NKENIISLGRKRSF
-846 EDSLLQ
+846 EDSSLQ
-852 QEELPIKKGPVNL
+852 QEELPIKKGSVNI
-865 SASLPEEQKETGN
+865 STTFPGKQKEIGD
-878 LQENISKKEAEI
+878 LQENISAKEAEI
-890 RDLQDENERL
+890 RDLQEENERL
-900 QKNVLVMEKE
+900 QKNILGINKE
-910 LSNEKAMKEELHQQ
+910 LSNEKTVKEELHQQ
-924 IAGLLQELSCSK
+924 IASLLQELSCSK
-936 EKISTLNIE
+936 EKTCILNTE

-954 GAISE
+954 NAVSE
-959 LCAQKTVNREQEEKV
+959 LHAQKTINQEQEQKV
-974 VELLKEIATT
+974 MELLKEIATT
-984 RQNITNKVT
+984 RQNITNKVE
-993 QIKKMQTKIDKLHKL
+993 QIKLMQTKIDKLHTF
-1008 DSVSQTL
+1008 DSVPQTV
-1015 KAESQNLTDT
+1015 KAESKNLKNS
-1025 LKDNPVDNSPNTPST
+1025 LKDPSVDNLPNTPST
-1040 MDAED
+1040 IDAKD
-1045 CSVNA
+1045 YFVNA
-1050 QAEESGVECFRRKS
+1050 QVEESGVECFRRKS
-1064 SFHCSIEAIWEE
+1064 SFHYSIEAIWEE
-1076 CKAMVSLS
+1076 CKAMVNIS
-1084 SNKNHQIQELEQQ
+1084 SNKSNQIQKLEQQ
-1097 VEILHQEVRTIKE
+1097 VEKLHEEVRNIKE
-1110 ENNQLKLNISENNNQ
+1110 ENNHLKRKISENNNQ
-1125 ENLLK
+1125 DNLLK
-1130 EKENIIKQLLEELEG
+1130 EKENFIKQLLEELER
-1145 KTFRL
+1145 KTIRL
-1150 AVEEQHVV
+1150 TVEEQLVV
-1158 QSEKTLSEFT
+1158 ESEKTVSEFT

-1181 ETILGTKKDT
+1181 ETVLGTKDT
-1191 DNHLAK
+1191 DNQLAR
-1197 LEQVV
+1197 LEQII
-1202 LEKESVI
+1202 LEKESAI
-1209 LKLERNLKDLE
+1209 LKLERNLKEFE
-1220 ENLYN
+1220 ENIHN

-1250 LQNVNNLLQI
+1250 LQNVNNLLQT
-1260 KDKENENHSQEIKKL
+1260 KNKENENNNQEIKKL
-1275 KEELSA
+1275 KEELSI
-1281 NSSLTHKLK
+1281 NSALTHKLK

-1305 KFADAKKQIEQV
+1305 KFADAKKQIVQV

-1336 ELEKMKN
+1336 ELEKIKN

-1358 LKEQLNNQNTEEVM
+1358 LKEQVNNQNTEEVM
-1372 QQYQNICKDLD
+1372 KQYQNICKDLA

-1406 EEMLEA
+1406 EEMLES
-1412 RAEEVASL
+1412 RSEEVVKL
-1420 NSELEEWKEK
+1420 TSELKEWKKK

-1435 TKISHQGPQNPNQ
+1435 TEISHQELQNSDQ
-1448 SDKDNTDLLSEKL
+1448 SDKANTDILNEKL

-1467 LQESEQKHQGDR
+1467 LQESEQKHQDDR

-1513 CLQLHSE
+1513 CLQLHNE
-1520 VERLTAELANK
+1520 VARLTAQLANK
-1531 DDNLQKWREERD
+1531 DNDLQKWREERD
-1543 QLVLALEVQLKTLVS
+1543 HLVLALEVQLKTLVS

-1569 LKRTTSEDPGKD
+1569 LKRTISEDSKKINQQCP
-1581 YKHIIKELKTQ
+1581 ELGVHR
-1592 LAEKED
+1592 
-1598 IIKKFK
+1598 
-1604 ELNCENFNALQ
+1604 ELNCENSNALQ
-1615 VTSLTTSDVET
+1615 VTPLTTDFAVSRGLE
-1626 NMEKQFSP
+1626 
-1634 NIQENNKQNVES
+1634 
-1646 SKSGNAIPPNSDTV
+1646 
-1660 KREMSSVPRPSDELS
+1660 R
-1675 VTDVEDGSVVVLD
+1675 DGSVIVLD

-1695 NEHMIVFPKSELEIQ
+1695 NEHTTRFPKSELEIQ

-1717 KVSVKHPGSSI
+1717 KVSVKHAGSSV
-1728 PVTVKISKQRKRKS
+1728 PVTVKIAKPRKRKS
-1742 TEMEESFFLPPE
+1742 SEMEENF
-1754 TLVRHENKK
+1754 VKHENKK
-1763 NVTLPETKLPDPD
+1763 NVTTPRSKLPGSDG
-1776 VCSSVKK
+1776 CNSVKK
-1783 EQKVSTALSSR
+1783 EQKISTTLSSR
-1794 KACYSLRNQVPSLS
+1794 KAYYSLRNQVSTLS
-1808 RKSSTKK
+1808 TKSSIKK
-1815 KDGTLQKFGDFFQH
+1815 KDGTLQKFGDFLQH

-1835 TTAKKLMEK
+1835 SKAKKLMEK
-1844 MSPFKARCC
+1844 MSPSKLAIAET
-1853 PRPGKEMDPD
+1853 GKENGSRPKRA
-1863 QSEPK
+1863 K
-1868 RKLYTSEISSPLDI
+1868 RKLYTSEISTPLDI

-1887 FMDQKEKESDHQ
+1887 FVDPKEKESDHQ
-1899 ILKRRLRTRNSQMSL
+1899 ILKRRLRARTAK
-1914 IWRLF
+1914 